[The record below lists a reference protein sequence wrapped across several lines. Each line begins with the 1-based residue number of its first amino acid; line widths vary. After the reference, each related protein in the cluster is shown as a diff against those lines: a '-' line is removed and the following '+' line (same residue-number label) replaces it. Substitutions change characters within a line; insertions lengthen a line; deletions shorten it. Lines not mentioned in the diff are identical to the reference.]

1 MNSELKKTVIIGS
14 GNLAEALARAVAK
27 SELELVQIFARN
39 AERARIVAELAATGW
54 ETRPEMLRKDAD
66 IYLIAVSD
74 RAVAEVA
81 ATLPIPEEAAVA
93 HTAGSVPVTA
103 IPERFARR
111 AVFYPMQTFT
121 RGREADFSVIPVFL
135 EAPSPELRP
144 ELEAFARKLS
154 GTVIWADSAQRCKV
168 HLAAVFACNFA
179 NHMYA
184 VGERIVRGAGLDF
197 DVLKP
202 LIAETAAKACD
213 ARSPLDVQTGP
224 AVRNGDFIRRYNAKD
239 GYALAYA
246 IKIGYKVCIITGG
259 RGRTLENRL
268 RMLGIDHFYVD
279 CMDKITAIREYMAG
293 QGLDPAN
300 VIYMGDDIPD
310 LDCMREVGL
319 PVCPADAAAEVIEAS
334 RYVSEFRGGEGAVR
348 DIVEQ
353 VLRARGDWARDSQG
367 VTPSSLA
374 ASR

>member
-1 MNSELKKTVIIGS
+1 M
-14 GNLAEALARAVAK
+14 GNFKEDIARC
-27 SELELVQIFARN
+27 
-39 AERARIVAELAATGW
+39 
-54 ETRPEMLRKDAD
+54 
-66 IYLIAVSD
+66 
-74 RAVAEVA
+74 
-81 ATLPIPEEAAVA
+81 
-93 HTAGSVPVTA
+93 
-103 IPERFARR
+103 
-111 AVFYPMQTFT
+111 
-121 RGREADFSVIPVFL
+121 
-135 EAPSPELRP
+135 
-144 ELEAFARKLS
+144 EAF
-154 GTVIWADSAQRCKV
+154 V
-168 HLAAVFACNFA
+168 
-179 NHMYA
+179 
-184 VGERIVRGAGLDF
+184 F
-197 DVLKP
+197 DVDGVMTDGGIIP
-202 LIAETAAKACD
+202 TPD
-213 ARSPLDVQTGP
+213 
-224 AVRNGDFIRRYNAKD
+224 GDFIRRYNAKD

-353 VLRARGDWARDSQG
+353 VLRARGAWARDSQG
-367 VTPSSLA
+367 VTPSSRA
-374 ASR
+374 ASRYGGPEATRCPSRPTKRRGRLSLLSLKEGETMRGFRLKFVSLPGYKPPSCSKNWPNKLPSTASAPSS

>member
-1 MNSELKKTVIIGS
+1 M
-14 GNLAEALARAVAK
+14 GNFKEDIARC
-27 SELELVQIFARN
+27 
-39 AERARIVAELAATGW
+39 
-54 ETRPEMLRKDAD
+54 
-66 IYLIAVSD
+66 
-74 RAVAEVA
+74 
-81 ATLPIPEEAAVA
+81 
-93 HTAGSVPVTA
+93 
-103 IPERFARR
+103 
-111 AVFYPMQTFT
+111 
-121 RGREADFSVIPVFL
+121 
-135 EAPSPELRP
+135 
-144 ELEAFARKLS
+144 EAF
-154 GTVIWADSAQRCKV
+154 V
-168 HLAAVFACNFA
+168 
-179 NHMYA
+179 
-184 VGERIVRGAGLDF
+184 F
-197 DVLKP
+197 DVDGVMTDGGIIP
-202 LIAETAAKACD
+202 TPD
-213 ARSPLDVQTGP
+213 
-224 AVRNGDFIRRYNAKD
+224 GDF
-239 GYALAYA
+239 
-246 IKIGYKVCIITGG
+246 IGYKVCIITGG